1 MAVAYRQGKSF
12 LHSLDARTKLV
23 MFFALTFISLLFL
36 DPLVIGSLF
45 FGLYALAAN
54 AVGRK
59 TIAQSSKPLIVIFT
73 VFSLYNLYWLRPEG
87 AIHLFYVLPRWHFF
101 PITVEGLTR
110 SVALFFRFFIVVL
123 AIHTVLYTTASADL
137 VLGLTKRE
145 SSRRL
150 KNVLVYVAVVT
161 ALLFFTINLAWGESL
176 RERLQNVSSNATV
189 ALGISLV
196 ASLAVAAG
204 SHWLL
209 SKGLPPEIGITISLG
224 FSTVGI
230 LTEQTQKIMD
240 AQKARGYE
248 MEQKNALLR
257 MKAFA
262 SSLIPIFFAT
272 IERAENIAI
281 AILARAFDFDIRNR
295 TYRRALSFQKNDYVM
310 LTVLL
315 LLLFAGL
322 GVNYLGW
329 GRITE
334 IAIRALFFN

>member
-1 MAVAYRQGKSF
+1 MAITYKQGDSF
-12 LHSLDARTKLV
+12 LHSLDARTKLI
-23 MFFALTFISLLFL
+23 MFFALTFIALLFL

-45 FGLYALAAN
+45 FGLYALAVN

-73 VFSLYNLYWLRPEG
+73 VFSIYNLYWLRPEG
-87 AIHLFYVLPRWHFF
+87 AIHLFYVLPWWNFF
-101 PITVEGLTR
+101 PITVEGLIR
-110 SVALFFRFFIVVL
+110 SMALFFRFFIVVL

-137 VLGLTKRE
+137 VLGLTKRG
-145 SSRRL
+145 SSRQL
-150 KNVLVYVAVVT
+150 KNILIYVAIVT
-161 ALLFFTINLAWGESL
+161 ALLFSTINLAWGEK
-176 RERLQNVSSNATV
+176 LQNISSNAAV

-204 SHWLL
+204 SYWLL

-240 AQKARGYE
+240 AQKARGHE
-248 MEQKNALLR
+248 MEYKNPLLQ

-272 IERAENIAI
+272 IDRAENIAI
-281 AILARAFDFDIRNR
+281 AILTRAFDFDIRNR
-295 TYRRALSFQKNDYVM
+295 TYRRTLSFQRNDYVM

-315 LLLFAGL
+315 LLIFAGL
-322 GVNYLGW
+322 AINYLGW

-334 IAIRALFFN
+334 IIIRSLFFN

>member
-1 MAVAYRQGKSF
+1 MTVVYRQGKSF

-36 DPLVIGSLF
+36 DPLIIGFLF

-54 AVGRK
+54 AVGRE
-59 TIAQSSKPLIVIFT
+59 TIAQSSKPLIVIFAI
-73 VFSLYNLYWLRPEG
+73 FSLYSLYWLRPEG
-87 AIHLFYVLPRWHFF
+87 AIHLFYLFPWWDFF
-101 PITVEGLTR
+101 PITLEGLVR
-110 SVALFFRFFIVVL
+110 SIALFFRFFIVVL
-123 AIHTVLYTTASADL
+123 AIHTVLYTTPAADL

-145 SSRRL
+145 SSRQL
-150 KNVLVYVAVVT
+150 KNVLIYVAIVT
-161 ALLFFTINLAWGESL
+161 ALLFFTINLAWGEK
-176 RERLQNVSSNATV
+176 LQNVSSNAMV
-189 ALGISLV
+189 AFGISLA
-196 ASLAVAAG
+196 ASLVVALG
-204 SHWLL
+204 SHWLI
-209 SKGLPPEIGITISLG
+209 SRGLPPEIGITISLG

-248 MEQKNALLR
+248 MEHQNILLR

-281 AILARAFDFDIRNR
+281 AILTRAFDFDIRNR
-295 TYRRALSFQKNDYVM
+295 TYRRSLSFQKNDYVV
-310 LTVLL
+310 LTILL

-322 GVNYLGW
+322 GVNYMGW
-329 GRITE
+329 GSITE
-334 IAIRALFFN
+334 AAIRALFFS

>member
-1 MAVAYRQGKSF
+1 MAITYRRGDSF

-23 MFFALTFISLLFL
+23 MFFALAYISLLFL
-36 DPLVIGSLF
+36 DPLIIGSLF

-59 TIAQSSKPLIVIFT
+59 TIAQSTRPLIVIFT
-73 VFSLYNLYWLRPEG
+73 VFALYSLYWLRPEG
-87 AIHLFYVLPRWHFF
+87 AIHLFYLFPWWNFF
-101 PITVEGLTR
+101 PVTLEGLL
-110 SVALFFRFFIVVL
+110 SSLALFFRFFIVVL
-123 AIHTVLYTTASADL
+123 AIHTMLYTTPAADL

-150 KNVLVYVAVVT
+150 RDIIIYVAIVT
-161 ALLFFTINLAWGESL
+161 VLLFSTINLAWGEK
-176 RERLQNVSSNATV
+176 LQDVFSNTVV
-189 ALGISLV
+189 ALVVSLV
-196 ASLAVAAG
+196 ASLGVAAG
-204 SHWLL
+204 SYWLL
-209 SKGLPPEIGITISLG
+209 SRGLPPEIGLTISLG

-257 MKAFA
+257 LKAFA

-281 AILARAFDFDIRNR
+281 AILARAFDLDIRNR
-295 TYRRALSFQKNDYVM
+295 TYRRALSFQRNDYVM
-310 LTVLL
+310 LTFLL
-315 LLLFAGL
+315 LLVFVGL
-322 GVNYLGW
+322 GVNYLGL

-334 IAIRALFFN
+334 IIVRALFFS

>member
-1 MAVAYRQGKSF
+1 MAVTYRQGESF

-73 VFSLYNLYWLRPEG
+73 IFSLYNLYWLQPEG
-87 AIHLFYVLPRWHFF
+87 AIHLFYVLPRWSFF
-101 PITVEGLTR
+101 PITVEGLVR
-110 SVALFFRFFIVVL
+110 SAALFFRFFIVVL

-145 SSRRL
+145 SSRQL
-150 KNVLVYVAVVT
+150 KNVLVYVSIVT
-161 ALLFFTINLAWGESL
+161 ALLFFTINLTWG
-176 RERLQNVSSNATV
+176 ERLQDVSSNAAV

-196 ASLAVAAG
+196 ASLALAAG
-204 SHWLL
+204 SQWLI

-230 LTEQTQKIMD
+230 LTEQTRKIMD

-310 LTVLL
+310 LTILL
-315 LLLFAGL
+315 SLLFVGL

-334 IAIRALFFN
+334 IAIRALFFR